1 MTMEVNKFNIVQTRA
16 ISDDRGE
23 NETKKKRKAISYL
36 DSSSD
41 KKPSGV
47 LFLRVREVGSM

>member
-16 ISDDRGE
+16 ISDDRRE
-23 NETKKKRKAISYL
+23 NETKKRKAISYL